1 MSPTTSADQSTTIS
15 VTTSISPTSSP
26 RSHES
31 TISVTTSVTPTSHVG
46 EKTTVSV
53 TTSVVTS
60 EVFTVTPEVND
71 SDTATSANESVHVG
85 ALERFDSLQLVTQS
99 PHFESALLSD
109 DQSLAFNATLSE
121 EHLFATSDENE
132 AVQPF
137 MHSSLDAGDRNGTH
151 FRHDVSHQNVSHEP
165 HPQDVTP
172 SVEDVTPS
180 VELTQDETSLVHV
193 TVEDVTHLLHD
204 VTREPEELLEDV
216 TPLPDEDVTPSPE
229 GLFLKDVTPAP
240 KLLLDVVTPTPE
252 MIVEHVTPSSVTL
265 SEELLEVVTPSPQP
279 FSDVTPSVQPFS
291 DDVNDETLPAAQ
303 SLNDA
308 EKLHSRPV
316 HR

>member
-1 MSPTTSADQSTTIS
+1 MLARWRGLTPCSW
-15 VTTSISPTSSP
+15 SP
-26 RSHES
+26 R
-31 TISVTTSVTPTSHVG
+31 VP
-46 EKTTVSV
+46 
-53 TTSVVTS
+53 
-60 EVFTVTPEVND
+60 
-71 SDTATSANESVHVG
+71 
-85 ALERFDSLQLVTQS
+85 
-99 PHFESALLSD
+99 LLSD

-132 AVQPF
+132 AVEQF

-165 HPQDVTP
+165 HPHDVTP